1 MEQKEHWGQWFRH
14 TRKAKQIEDNEDMDY
29 IGFFTDKDN
38 KIIASNIEIK
48 EPILADLVDAL
59 SFIEELKQYYEN
71 RLDLL
76 STSIVW
82 GMIAPAIFMLKT
94 NNYFLKWLHF
104 YGFPNATKSN
114 TGKIILAIDG
124 HHDDPDFLL
133 NISRID
139 TIARLGDVV
148 SHTTFPKLVDEVDLN
163 GQDKTWLVNALKS
176 CIESRIARSKF
187 L

>member
-1 MEQKEHWGQWFRH
+1 MRDLGYVLTDGAEGALGTMVQAYKVRGQ
-14 TRKAKQIEDNEDMDY
+14 IVDNEDMDY

-48 EPILADLVDAL
+48 DPILADLTDAL
-59 SFIEELKQYYEN
+59 LFIEELTKYYQN

-94 NNYFLKWLHF
+94 NNYFLKWLDY

-114 TGKIILAIDG
+114 TG
-124 HHDDPDFLL
+124 
-133 NISRID
+133 
-139 TIARLGDVV
+139 
-148 SHTTFPKLVDEVDLN
+148 
-163 GQDKTWLVNALKS
+163 
-176 CIESRIARSKF
+176 
-187 L
+187 